1 MNVERL
7 IESMEPSTSVEFL
20 QDENRDLKVLLRAA
34 LSEKQAAE
42 KQLKETNEQ
51 KRSALMQIAGRG
63 LQSIGFGFGFGF
75 KETVQE
81 SSETGTLIKDEQEEE
96 EDENS
101 MVCSFLWRQESNK
114 GIMEFTGDNRL

>member
-1 MNVERL
+1 M
-7 IESMEPSTSVEFL
+7 ESMEPSTSVEFL

-63 LQSIGFGFGFGF
+63 LQSIGLGFGFGF

-81 SSETGTLIKDEQEEE
+81 SSETGNLIKDEQEEE
-96 EDENS
+96 EDEDS
-101 MVCSFLWRQESNK
+101 MVCPFLWQQESNK
-114 GIMEFTGDNRL
+114 GIMEFTGDNNRL